1 MNRML
6 GGAPLECEDP
16 ADGLRISTI
25 DTEKVTGF
33 SREKTDSTA
42 PKVFV
47 NVRQIAWAQQFL

>member
-6 GGAPLECEDP
+6 GGAPLECEDLP
-16 ADGLRISTI
+16 DGLGISTI
-25 DTEKVTGF
+25 YTEKVTGF